1 MERTANVY
9 PCVAFVDDVHD
20 VLKLHVAHKW
30 NVMSH
35 KTHQHVRLV
44 TLVLEEACPR
54 LQFHVVAQVTVHEF
68 QGLIDCHHDGVD
80 ISIGIRTGIHLV
92 HPPEIRVGEGTA
104 ELSELC
110 MYGSH
115 LVVKDDQFHLVFEQ
129 VHHLF
134 ERTRLFQLE
143 VKQDIAVF
151 IDWLFHALLVDK
163 LRQLQWCKCQEIVEK
178 FMQHNYCVY
187 NEEMYSLMN
196 ISGNPSVI
204 FLSICK
210 ERQRQAIVPKA
221 SIDSCTKSFR

>member
-1 MERTANVY
+1 
-9 PCVAFVDDVHD
+9 
-20 VLKLHVAHKW
+20 
-30 NVMSH
+30 MSH
-35 KTHQHVRLV
+35 ETHQHVRLV

-54 LQFHVVAQVTVHEF
+54 LQFHVVAQVTVHEL

-163 LRQLQWCKCQEIVEK
+163 LWQLQWCKCQEVVEK

-210 ERQRQAIVPKA
+210 ERLRLAIVPEA

>member
-35 KTHQHVRLV
+35 ETHQHVRLV

-54 LQFHVVAQVTVHEF
+54 LQFHVVAQVTVHEL
-68 QGLIDCHHDGVD
+68 QGLIDCHHDRVD

-115 LVVKDDQFHLVFEQ
+115 LVVRMTSSIWSSNRFITSSRGQGFSNLKSS
-129 VHHLF
+129 
-134 ERTRLFQLE
+134 RT
-143 VKQDIAVF
+143 
-151 IDWLFHALLVDK
+151 
-163 LRQLQWCKCQEIVEK
+163 
-178 FMQHNYCVY
+178 
-187 NEEMYSLMN
+187 
-196 ISGNPSVI
+196 
-204 FLSICK
+204 
-210 ERQRQAIVPKA
+210 
-221 SIDSCTKSFR
+221 